1 MKDSSDKNSGNVGR
15 VLDPL
20 VQAYQDAAS
29 AHAASLKR
37 GRAVEVLTT
46 YRAVLVAEA
55 TLLRDCGG
63 RLDQSAADAVAWEIE
78 RVDRDL
84 ADLAVGRLR
93 SNWGW
98 E

>member
-1 MKDSSDKNSGNVGR
+1 MKDSSDKNSGGAR
-15 VLDPL
+15 HMLDPL
-20 VQAYQDAAS
+20 AQAYRDAAS

-37 GRAVEVLTT
+37 GLPVEVLTT

-55 TLLRDCGG
+55 AMLRDCGG
-63 RLDQSAADAVAWEIE
+63 RLDEAAADAVAWEIE

-84 ADLAVGRLR
+84 ADLAAGRLR
-93 SNWGW
+93 STWGW